1 MLCSPMEGYSSP
13 PMCTGKGKLIHIPV
27 GEACWHVELWM
38 LLWGEADSSHLT
50 EEPGRLPQLPSSGM
64 SVRLARSELSFRC

>member
-38 LLWGEADSSHLT
+38 LLWGEADSSLI
-50 EEPGRLPQLPSSGM
+50 
-64 SVRLARSELSFRC
+64 